1 MKNNIVNL
9 KTKLDWLEGHINN
22 SFINEEYEDES
33 LLTIKDKVH
42 FFSREIKRVSFYANN
57 MKKFNNNHQAII
69 AYYLQGL
76 PLAIPFNNY
85 DICELGKEWG
95 YTIVTDKEHERFSSN
110 YWKAVAVLVLQ
121 LFKKYD
127 IKL

>member
-9 KTKLDWLEGHINN
+9 KTKLDWLEGHIND

-33 LLTIKDKVH
+33 LLTVEDKVH
-42 FFSREIKRVSFYANN
+42 FFSREVKRVAFYANN
-57 MKKFNNNHQAII
+57 MKRFNNNHQAII
-69 AYYLQGL
+69 ADYLQGL
-76 PLAIPFNNY
+76 HLTIPFSNY

-95 YTIVTDKEHERFSSN
+95 YTIVTDKEYERFSSN
-110 YWKAVAVLVLQ
+110 YWKAVAMLVLQ